1 MLKADWIAGSVGGA
15 MLFAAAAVLGVTHYS
30 ALVTHSTNQIAS
42 NSNEPQDGLKFP
54 TIDQMCKA
62 AGATAAYMQS
72 CTNDETSAAEFVGA
86 WMEFNGFLTDGRINI
101 EQIQLQAELAAADP
115 SINQP
120 SGDPLDP
127 LADPS
132 PDGDPAQGLVA
143 PADADPL
150 APPADQP
157 MPAAQVALYCLS
169 SAADDWLKMHDCITH
184 NDPSSTLD
192 GN

>member
-1 MLKADWIAGSVGGA
+1 
-15 MLFAAAAVLGVTHYS
+15 
-30 ALVTHSTNQIAS
+30 
-42 NSNEPQDGLKFP
+42 
-54 TIDQMCKA
+54 
-62 AGATAAYMQS
+62 MQS

-115 SINQP
+115 SINPP

-150 APPADQP
+150 APPADQA
-157 MPAAQVALYCLS
+157 MPPAQVALYCLS